1 MVQKQVIEHV
11 AGKEAA
17 REMCGIF
24 GILNECVYAICV
36 TLCLVNSKHWYLLSF
51 KHIPGIVL
59 SIGHKLDHL
68 VLATI
73 LWGGHNYKCPHF
85 TSEDRKS
92 YVTRPVS
99 QRAGIKCRIS
109 ICTVFSWLP
118 TEVSWRGF
126 RFTQFSISQ
135 DVITAPFC
143 ISNP

>member
-1 MVQKQVIEHV
+1 MVVQKQVIEHV

-24 GILNECVYAICV
+24 GILNLSVYMQFVSHFA
-36 TLCLVNSKHWYLLSF
+36 SEHKHWYLLSF

-73 LWGGHNYKCPHF
+73 PWGGHYYKCPHF

-92 YVTRPVS
+92 DVTRPVS
-99 QRAGIKCRIS
+99 QRAGI
-109 ICTVFSWLP
+109 
-118 TEVSWRGF
+118 
-126 RFTQFSISQ
+126 
-135 DVITAPFC
+135 
-143 ISNP
+143 